1 MPATAREPTASASV
15 SLPRS
20 SPAMVRAARR
30 IQKIIQVTKT
40 TAATEVTASN
50 SSRDSEVRSS
60 EVEVYWIREPKTTES
75 ATARPTPAHTCGSRS
90 RRCDLTR
97 KATRM
102 LTTSVASRPSRRPIR
117 YVANMGTP

>member
-1 MPATAREPTASASV
+1 MPATASDPTASASV

-40 TAATEVTASN
+40 TAATEVIASN
-50 SSRDSEVRSS
+50 SSRSSERASS
-60 EVEVYWIREPKTTES
+60 EVDVYSISQPKSTES
-75 ATARPTPAHTCGSRS
+75 ATARPTPAQTCGSRS
-90 RRCDLTR
+90 RRCDFTR

-102 LTTSVASRPSRRPIR
+102 LTTRVASSPSRRPIR
-117 YVANMGTP
+117 